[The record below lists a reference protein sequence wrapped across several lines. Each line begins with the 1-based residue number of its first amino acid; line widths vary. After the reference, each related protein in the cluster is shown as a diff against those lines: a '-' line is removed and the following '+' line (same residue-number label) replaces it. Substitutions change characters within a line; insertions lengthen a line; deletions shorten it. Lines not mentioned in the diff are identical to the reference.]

1 MQVNLTHHSATRKSL
16 EFVVPTAEVNAEFGK
31 VLAKLAPKVRIPG
44 FRPGKA
50 PKDVLLSRYQRE
62 IYGEVIENLVKLH
75 FWSAAAEAGTQPIS
89 QPAVE
94 KAELKEG
101 SEGLL
106 RIHFD
111 VAPEVALPDYKGVKL
126 TKKKRIIDAAAI
138 EEHLEGLRQQAAKF
152 TPLEEA
158 AAEGHFVTFDV
169 KVKPQ
174 GLKAQSFKD
183 QVVQLA
189 AERPFDKELI
199 GLKTDDAK
207 SFTITIPAEDPNKAM
222 AGKSVTYE
230 VQVKDLRKREVP
242 ELSDE
247 FAKDMGDYPDMN
259 ALREFVAKDL
269 EQAAERDAQ
278 ARLQTS
284 LLDTLLDSAPFE
296 VPASMVALQLDDYCN
311 EFAHQISRQG
321 VDPRK
326 VNWSSYRQSRMNEA
340 ERAVRSGYLLQAIGN
355 SEDIQ
360 VTEEE
365 IDVEIRNLMEEHQV
379 QQPFE
384 PFKAD
389 LERRGATTELK
400 GRVRTEKIFEK
411 LLGFAT
417 VTEELLDKDAFQALI
432 ELERK
437 RETGAPVARFDAGGM
452 EGGDLED
459 QEGGDPDAVK
469 PVEEVE
475 EVEAEKPKKT
485 TKKATEESEEE
496 EEPKPKKAAKKA
508 DEVEEKPKKAPKK
521 TEAEEKP
528 KKSAKK

>member
-16 EFVVPTAEVNAEFGK
+16 EFIVPTAEVNAEFGK

-94 KAELKEG
+94 KADLKEG
-101 SEGLL
+101 AEGLL
-106 RIHFD
+106 RIHYD

-152 TPLEEA
+152 TPVEEPA
-158 AAEGHFVTFDV
+158 SEGHFVTFDV

-183 QVVQLA
+183 QVVQIV

-199 GLKTDDAK
+199 GLKTDEAK
-207 SFTITIPAEDPNKAM
+207 TFTITVPAEDPNKAM
-222 AGKSVTYE
+222 AGKSVAYE
-230 VQVKDLRKREVP
+230 VHVKDLRKREVP

-247 FAKDMGDYPDMN
+247 FAKDMGDYKDLQ

-278 ARLQTS
+278 ARLQTN

-365 IDVEIRNLMEEHQV
+365 IDAEIRSLMEEHQV

-400 GRVRTEKIFEK
+400 GRVRTEKIFDK
-411 LLGFAT
+411 LLAT
-417 VTEELLDKDAFQALI
+417 AKVTEELLDKDAFQALQD
-432 ELERK
+432 LERK

-469 PVEEVE
+469 AAE
-475 EVEAEKPKKT
+475 EAE
-485 TKKATEESEEE
+485 EE
-496 EEPKPKKAAKKA
+496 KPKKAAKKA
-508 DEVEEKPKKAPKK
+508 AEAPAEEVEAKPKKAAKKTEEVEEKPKKTAKK
-521 TEAEEKP
+521 ADTEEKP
-528 KKSAKK
+528 KKAAKK

>member
-1 MQVNLTHHSATRKSL
+1 MQVNLTHHSSTRKSL
-16 EFVVPTAEVNAEFGK
+16 ELVVPIPEVSAEFSK
-31 VLAKLAPKVRIPG
+31 VVAKIAPKVRIPG

-50 PKDVLLSRYQRE
+50 PKDVLMGRYQRE
-62 IYGEVIENLVKLH
+62 IYSEVVENLVKRY

-94 KAELKEG
+94 KVDLQEG
-101 SEGLL
+101 NEGHLHL
-106 RIHFD
+106 HYD
-111 VAPEVALPDYKGVKL
+111 VAPEVLLPDYKGIQL
-126 TKKKRIIDAAAI
+126 TKKKRIIDEAAI
-138 EEHLEGLRQQAAKF
+138 LEHLDGLRQQAAKF
-152 TPLEEA
+152 TPVEDA
-158 AAEGHFVTFDV
+158 AAEGHIATFDV

-174 GLKAQSFKD
+174 GMKAQEFKD

-199 GLKTDDAK
+199 GMKVDDTKT
-207 SFTITIPAEDPNKAM
+207 FTITIPSEDPNKAM
-222 AGKSVTYE
+222 AGKGVVYE
-230 VQVKDLRKREVP
+230 ARMKDLRTREIP
-242 ELSDE
+242 ELNDD
-247 FAKDMGDYPDMN
+247 FAKDLGDYADLA
-259 ALREFVAKDL
+259 ALKGFVKGDL
-269 EQAAERDAQ
+269 EEAAERDAQ
-278 ARLQTS
+278 SRLQTS
-284 LLDTLLDSAPFE
+284 LLDTLLDAANFE

-326 VNWSSYRQSRMNEA
+326 VNWSAYRQSRMNEA

-355 SEDIQ
+355 TEDIQ

-365 IDVEIRNLMEEHQV
+365 IDGEIRRLMEEHGV
-379 QQPFE
+379 QQAFE

-389 LERRGATTELK
+389 LEKRGATTEIK

-411 LLGFAT
+411 LLAGAT
-417 VTEELLDKDAFQALI
+417 VKEELLEKDAFQALM

-469 PVEEVE
+469 AAEAPEAEPIE
-475 EVEAEKPKKT
+475 TVEA
-485 TKKATEESEEE
+485 
-496 EEPKPKKAAKKA
+496 
-508 DEVEEKPKKAPKK
+508 KPKKAPKK
-521 TEAEEKP
+521 TEEAEKKP
-528 KKSAKK
+528 KKEEGTEKKPKKAAKE